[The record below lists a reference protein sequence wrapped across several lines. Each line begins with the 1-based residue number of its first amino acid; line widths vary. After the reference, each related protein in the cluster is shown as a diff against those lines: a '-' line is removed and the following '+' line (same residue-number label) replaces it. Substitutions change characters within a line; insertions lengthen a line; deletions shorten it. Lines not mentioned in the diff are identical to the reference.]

1 MAAIYDKDI
10 TSLLRVRDV
19 SGSFTIA
26 RALETPVSTMIKK
39 GAKPKSTLFEYPYK
53 QRHTPTDAGVADGQ
67 DVADG
72 DLINN
77 EGNKTMLQARVQ
89 KGWVPYGVGDVA
101 QEFVTEYGGVTDLLA
116 DNAADA
122 MDLAKEKLE
131 VMILKDADSRAETG
145 NTSGT
150 SMLTRGL
157 TNWIRAAN
165 PGGSP
170 DLPVPTMALSPS
182 GNIVT
187 GKATA
192 DLVTEDDF
200 RGVMQ
205 SIATGSRRTGWTWD
219 VFMSAAMKTTA
230 SNWTRTATVPAA
242 TTVPLRRF
250 NAGMADGKLTLN
262 VVAYESDF
270 GTLRFH
276 THFSLPAAVHALIL
290 DMSTVSLRPGRPPR
304 SGDLPFG
311 GGTVKKLIDFIYG
324 NQMDN
329 PKANGKITT

>member
-10 TSLLRVRDV
+10 SSLLRVRDV
-19 SGSFTIA
+19 SGSFTLA
-26 RALETPVSTMIKK
+26 RAVETPVATMIKK
-39 GAKPKSTLFEYPYK
+39 GPKPKSTLFEFPYK
-53 QRHTPTDAGVADGQ
+53 QRHAPTDVGIADGQ
-67 DVADG
+67 DVADA

-77 EGNKTMLQARVQ
+77 ESNKAMLQARLQ

-101 QEFVTEYGGVTDLLA
+101 AEFVAEYGGITDLLA
-116 DNAADA
+116 DNAEDA
-122 MDLAKEKLE
+122 MNLAKEKLE
-131 VMILKDADSRAETG
+131 VMILKDGDSRAETG
-145 NTSGT
+145 NTTAT
-150 SMLTRGL
+150 SALTRGL
-157 TNWIRAAN
+157 TSWIRSAA
-165 PGGSP
+165 GAG
-170 DLPVPTMALSPS
+170 DLPPNAIALSPAA
-182 GNIVT
+182 NIVS

-205 SIATGSRRTGWTWD
+205 SIATAARKSGFTWD
-219 VFMSAAMKTTA
+219 VFMSPLMKVTA

-250 NAGMADGKLTLN
+250 NSGMGDGKLTLN

-276 THFSLPAAVHALIL
+276 THFSLPANVHALVL
-290 DMSTVSLRPGRPPR
+290 DMSTVQLRPGRAPR
-304 SGDLPFG
+304 SGDLPFL

-329 PKANGKITT
+329 PKCNGKITT